1 MKKIIFVDST
11 QIGLFTFQA
20 YILELC
26 NLNVG
31 FGIYIETFDIP
42 LVLFEKDA
50 SDVVRLSIDESL
62 VQFIANKSISS
73 RIERQQ
79 YFNQLLEFVKS
90 SEELAAKIVFKEK
103 EMEYL
108 ADSKYL
114 VQMRN
119 IYINSGNQA

>member
-11 QIGLFTFQA
+11 QIGLFTFQT

-42 LVLFEKDA
+42 LILFEKDA

-62 VQFIANKSISS
+62 VHFIAGKSTSS
-73 RIERQQ
+73 RVERLQ
-79 YFNQLLEFVKS
+79 YFNQLLDFVKS
-90 SEELAAKIVFKEK
+90 SEELAAKMIFKKK

-119 IYINSGNQA
+119 IYVNAGN

>member
-1 MKKIIFVDST
+1 MKKIIFVDSA

-31 FGIYIETFDIP
+31 FGIYIETLENP

-50 SDVVRLSIDESL
+50 SDVVRLSIDERL
-62 VQFIANKSISS
+62 VHFIADKSTSS
-73 RIERQQ
+73 RVERLQ
-79 YFNQLLEFVKS
+79 YFNQLMDFVKS
-90 SEELAAKIVFKEK
+90 SEELAAKMIFKKK

-119 IYINSGNQA
+119 IYVNAGN